1 MISSVRT
8 NNHSFA
14 EIYLQWSHSIGP
26 YLYEQCKVLE
36 VKFSAPVFMNII
48 KGKRFVYTE
57 KVPLLWEHL
66 SLNAE
71 RIMLDSITIELRG
84 M

>member
-1 MISSVRT
+1 M
-8 NNHSFA
+8 
-14 EIYLQWSHSIGP
+14 
-26 YLYEQCKVLE
+26 LE